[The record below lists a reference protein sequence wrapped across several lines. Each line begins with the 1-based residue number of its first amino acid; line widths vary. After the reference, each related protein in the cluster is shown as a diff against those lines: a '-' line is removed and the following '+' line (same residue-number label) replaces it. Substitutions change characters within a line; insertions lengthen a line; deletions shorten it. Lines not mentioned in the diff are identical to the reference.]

1 MTYPI
6 TWQLKIVMKF
16 TELLERIN
24 PDNIDPA
31 TGDPYRC
38 PDQIINPETRQPY
51 EWDFRK
57 RVHRGKTILGNGK
70 NEAPPS
76 ITILETDR
84 PIPGLY
90 LGNDDPNP
98 RIESLSLYIQ
108 GFAPDVAAHKS
119 DSAYLM
125 MGQVQQLLARVS
137 ALDPA
142 KGINSGL
149 PLYPDDYLFG
159 LRTGSQNERLLT
171 GLTIGAGTARPPNEN
186 VSPTAFF
193 YIPVVAKFK
202 FDPLS
207 PWAN

>member
-6 TWQLKIVMKF
+6 TWQLKIMQSF

-24 PDNIDPA
+24 PDNTDPA

-38 PDQIINPETRQPY
+38 PDQIINPETREPY
-51 EWDFRK
+51 AWDFRK

-70 NEAPPS
+70 NESPPS
-76 ITILETDR
+76 ITLIETDR
-84 PIPGLY
+84 PIPGLHIP
-90 LGNDDPNP
+90 DDPNP
-98 RIESLSLYIQ
+98 RIESLGIYIQ

-125 MGQVQQLLARVS
+125 MGQVQQLLGRITAK
-137 ALDPA
+137 DPA

-159 LRTGSQNERLLT
+159 LRSGSTNERLLT
-171 GLTIGAGTARPPNEN
+171 DLTIGAGTARPPNEN

-193 YIPVVAKFK
+193 YIPLVAKFK